1 MKRVYV
7 KNITRFC
14 LTNSVFH
21 PENAQELQ
29 CNAHFMV
36 IFLGNLIDSL
46 AAVTSVQRRQGITFY
61 AFSSFVELWHE
72 RIEDAAWVWGV
83 RADKKSEF
91 KLKTSLSCFCVMFPI
106 EANVIAAHQQHETIL
121 LSFRFRLIW
130 CMTSIRANREA
141 TPSLSTSTNATCIV
155 S

>member
-7 KNITRFC
+7 KTLLGFASPIQSFIPRMHKSC
-14 LTNSVFH
+14 SVMLILCSYFW
-21 PENAQELQ
+21 
-29 CNAHFMV
+29 
-36 IFLGNLIDSL
+36 GNLINSL
-46 AAVTSVQRRQGITFY
+46 GAVTSVQRRQGTAFY

-72 RIEDAAWVWGV
+72 WVEDAAWVRGV

-91 KLKTSLSCFCVMFPI
+91 KLKTSLRVILYFCVMFPI
-106 EANVIAAHQQHETIL
+106 ATHQQHETIL